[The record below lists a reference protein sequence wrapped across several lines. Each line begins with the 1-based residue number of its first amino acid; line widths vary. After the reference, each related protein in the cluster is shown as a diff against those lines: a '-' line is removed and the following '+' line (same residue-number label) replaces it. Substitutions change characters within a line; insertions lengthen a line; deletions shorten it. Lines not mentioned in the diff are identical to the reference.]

1 MKRDAPRRKS
11 ASRRPPPRRAPAAT
25 PTARV
30 EHLRAPSGSRGF
42 PIVGIGASAGGLEAF
57 SQLLRA
63 LPTDTGMA
71 FVLVQHLDPQH
82 ESQLSEILA
91 RTTAMPVV
99 TITDGLEAEPN
110 QVYVIPSNTDMT
122 IAGGRFAL
130 TPREAVDRHMPIDHF
145 FRSLAHEP
153 GARAIGV
160 VLSGTGSDGTLGLRS
175 IKTEGGIAFVQ
186 DEKSARHPG
195 MPQSAAA
202 FADLVLPPAE
212 IAGELARIGNHSYV
226 SPTSPGAARPEASED
241 GADISGV
248 LRVLRSSTGVDFA
261 QYKAASVR
269 RRIARRMLL
278 QRVNDLPEYVRYVRQ
293 NPDEARALHDDILIQ
308 VTGFFRDPEGF
319 EALKQS
325 VFPNLVTERPR
336 EEPIRIWVAGCA
348 TGEEAYSL
356 VISLME
362 FLGQQDSNPPIQ
374 LFATDLS
381 AAAVARARAGTFPA
395 SIENEV
401 SPDRLRR
408 FFVKSDGRYQISKAI
423 RDACVFARHDATRDP
438 PFSKLDLISC
448 CNLLI
453 YLGAGLQER
462 IIPIFHYA
470 LKPTGFLKLGPSEGV
485 GRFTNLFSTMDK
497 KHKIFARKSGPS
509 AHLGFGLTAGAR
521 NAAPSVQEDKGVV
534 WSTAAVEKEADR
546 LVLGRYAPA
555 GVIVNA
561 DMEIV
566 QFRGKTGPYLEAA
579 PGAASLQLFRMARE
593 GLTVPLRRAVQR
605 AIKSGDAVKTDGLWL
620 RVNGGAR
627 EVAIEVIP
635 IGLKEG
641 IKGQHH
647 LILFFDERYRPGG
660 PLPAKPTAV
669 PARRGKTRGDRRLT
683 QLTQELA
690 AARQQLQA
698 TSEEQE
704 AALEELRAA
713 TEEAQSSSEELQST
727 NEELETSKEELQ
739 AANEELTTVNDELNS
754 RNLEVGQLASDL
766 GNLLASTHVPIILV
780 GADLR
785 VRRMTSV
792 SERIL
797 DLAPGDVGRPI
808 GDLRLGAEIPDLEG
822 LLRDVIETLTPQERE
837 VTARDG
843 RWYSVRVRPYRTVD
857 NKIDGAV
864 VSFVDINALKESVDA
879 ARAIVETVREP
890 LVVLDDGLEVVTA
903 NRAFFETFRVRAD
916 ETERRSLFELGDG
929 QWNIPQLRT
938 ALGAV
943 LVDGRILNDFEVQHD
958 FERIGP
964 RTMLLNARRMPMAV
978 DRPALVLLAI
988 ADISERARIEHERA
1002 DLLTREQGVRVE
1014 AEAASLA
1021 KDKFL
1026 AILSHELRTPLNA
1039 MLGWARIL
1047 RNAKRGS
1054 VDVAH
1059 GLEVIERNALL
1070 QVRLIE
1076 DLLDVSRIVSG
1087 VMRLEMRPLMLVP
1100 VVQTTLGTMQPAAAA
1115 KGVTLH
1121 GAVDEQVGAVLGD
1134 PARLQQIVW
1143 NLVSNAIK
1151 FTPSGGRVDVR
1162 VARRDA
1168 VVEVSVSDTGR
1179 GIAADRLAEVF
1190 NPFEMA
1196 HTTTQSHG
1204 GMGLGLSIARHLV
1217 LLHGGSVKAESQGL
1231 GLGATFTVTLPLT
1244 DARPPQDAATPR
1256 IAALAPGAPPLP
1268 ALHGVRI
1275 VAVDDEADAR
1285 ELIRAIL
1292 VQCGAEVTAVAGVR
1306 AALEALDR
1314 ASFDVLVSD
1323 IVMPEEDGYTLIRQ
1337 VRARGADRG
1346 GDIPALALT
1355 AYSRIEDRAAAV
1367 AAGYQQ
1373 HLAKPIEPAELAAA
1387 IAALAARA
1395 EGPRGA

>member
-1 MKRDAPRRKS
+1 MKRDPPRRKS
-11 ASRRPPPRRAPAAT
+11 ASRRLPPRRAPAAT

-30 EHLRAPSGSRGF
+30 EHLPAPSGSPGF

-91 RTTAMPVV
+91 RTTAMPVL
-99 TITDGLEAEPN
+99 TITDGLGVEPN
-110 QVYVIPSNTDMT
+110 HVYVIPSNTDMT

-130 TPREAVDRHMPIDHF
+130 TPREAVDRHTPIDHF
-145 FRSLAHEP
+145 FRSLAQEL

-160 VLSGTGSDGTLGLRS
+160 VLSGTGSDGTLGLRA
-175 IKTEGGIAFVQ
+175 IKAEGGIAFVQ

-226 SPTSPGAARPEASED
+226 SPTPPGAARPEASED

-248 LRVLRSSTGVDFA
+248 LRVLRSGTGVDFA
-261 QYKAASVR
+261 QYKAAGVR

-278 QRVNDLPEYVRYVRQ
+278 QRMDDLPEYVRYVRQ

-325 VFPNLVTERPR
+325 VFPSLVTERPR

-423 RDACVFARHDATRDP
+423 RDACVFARHDVTRDP

-453 YLGAGLQER
+453 YLGAALQER

-470 LKPTGFLKLGPSEGV
+470 LKPTGFLKLGPSESV
-485 GRFTNLFSTMDK
+485 GRSANLFSAVDK
-497 KHKIFARKSGPS
+497 KHKIFARKPGPS

-521 NAAPSVQEDKGVV
+521 NATPSAEQDKGVA

-566 QFRGKTGPYLEAA
+566 QFRGRTGPYLEAA

-605 AIKSGDAVKTDGLWL
+605 ATKSGSAVKTDGLWL

-627 EVAIEVIP
+627 AVGIEVIP
-635 IGLKEG
+635 IGPKEG
-641 IKGQHH
+641 MKGQHH
-647 LILFFDERYRPGG
+647 LILFFDERHRPGG
-660 PLPAKPTAV
+660 PLPARPTPT
-669 PARRGKTRGDRRLT
+669 PARGKTRGDRRVT
-683 QLTQELA
+683 QLAQELA

-713 TEEAQSSSEELQST
+713 TEESQSSNEELQST

-785 VRRMTSV
+785 IRRMTSV

-797 DLAPGDVGRPI
+797 HLAPGDVGRPI
-808 GDLRLGAEIPDLEG
+808 GDIRLGTEFPDLEG

-864 VSFVDINALKESVDA
+864 ASFVDINALKQSIDE

-890 LVVLDDGLEVVTA
+890 LVVLDDDLEVVTA

-943 LVDGRILNDFEVQHD
+943 LAEGRVLEDFEVRHD

-988 ADISERARIEHERA
+988 ADISERARIEYERA
-1002 DLLTREQGVRVE
+1002 NLLTREQGVRVE

-1021 KDKFL
+1021 KDKFM

-1047 RNAKRGS
+1047 RDPKRGS

-1076 DLLDVSRIVSG
+1076 DLLDVSRIVS
-1087 VMRLEMRPLMLVP
+1087 
-1100 VVQTTLGTMQPAAAA
+1100 
-1115 KGVTLH
+1115 
-1121 GAVDEQVGAVLGD
+1121 
-1134 PARLQQIVW
+1134 
-1143 NLVSNAIK
+1143 
-1151 FTPSGGRVDVR
+1151 
-1162 VARRDA
+1162 
-1168 VVEVSVSDTGR
+1168 
-1179 GIAADRLAEVF
+1179 
-1190 NPFEMA
+1190 
-1196 HTTTQSHG
+1196 
-1204 GMGLGLSIARHLV
+1204 
-1217 LLHGGSVKAESQGL
+1217 
-1231 GLGATFTVTLPLT
+1231 
-1244 DARPPQDAATPR
+1244 
-1256 IAALAPGAPPLP
+1256 
-1268 ALHGVRI
+1268 
-1275 VAVDDEADAR
+1275 
-1285 ELIRAIL
+1285 
-1292 VQCGAEVTAVAGVR
+1292 
-1306 AALEALDR
+1306 
-1314 ASFDVLVSD
+1314 
-1323 IVMPEEDGYTLIRQ
+1323 
-1337 VRARGADRG
+1337 
-1346 GDIPALALT
+1346 
-1355 AYSRIEDRAAAV
+1355 
-1367 AAGYQQ
+1367 
-1373 HLAKPIEPAELAAA
+1373 
-1387 IAALAARA
+1387 
-1395 EGPRGA
+1395 

>member
-1 MKRDAPRRKS
+1 M
-11 ASRRPPPRRAPAAT
+11 

-30 EHLRAPSGSRGF
+30 EDPPAPSGGPAF

-99 TITDGLEAEPN
+99 TITDRLGVEPN
-110 QVYVIPSNTDMT
+110 HVYVIPSNTDMT

-130 TPREAVDRHMPIDHF
+130 TSRKAVDRHTPIDHF
-145 FRSLAHEP
+145 FRSLAQEL
-153 GARAIGV
+153 GGRAIGV
-160 VLSGTGSDGTLGLRS
+160 VLSGTGSDGTLGLRA
-175 IKTEGGIAFVQ
+175 IKAEGGIAFVQ

-195 MPQSAAA
+195 MPQSASA

-212 IAGELARIGNHSYV
+212 IAGELARIGDHSYV
-226 SPTSPGAARPEASED
+226 SPVPPGAAPPEASED

-278 QRVNDLPEYVRYVRQ
+278 QRVDDLPAYVRHLRQ
-293 NPDEARALHDDILIQ
+293 NADEARALHDDILIQ

-325 VFPNLVTERPR
+325 VFPSLMTERPR
-336 EEPIRIWVAGCA
+336 EDPIRIWVAGCA

-356 VISLME
+356 VISLLE
-362 FLGQQDSNPPIQ
+362 FLGQQDSIPPIQ

-381 AAAVARARAGTFPA
+381 AAAVARARAGMFPA

-401 SPDRLRR
+401 SPERLRR

-423 RDACVFARHDATRDP
+423 RDACVFARHDVTRDP

-462 IIPIFHYA
+462 IIPLFHYA
-470 LKPTGFLKLGPSEGV
+470 LKPTGFLKLGPSESV
-485 GRFTNLFSTMDK
+485 GRFANLFSAVDK
-497 KHKIFARKSGPS
+497 KHKIFARKPGPS

-521 NAAPSVQEDKGVV
+521 NAAPSAEQDKGVA

-566 QFRGKTGPYLEAA
+566 QFRGKTGSYLEAA
-579 PGAASLQLFRMARE
+579 PGAASLQLLRMARE
-593 GLTVPLRRAVQR
+593 GLTVPLRRAVER
-605 AIKSGDAVKTDGLWL
+605 AIKSGGPVKTEGLWL

-627 EVAIEVIP
+627 EVGIEVIP
-635 IGLKEG
+635 IGPKEG
-641 IKGQHH
+641 VKGQHH
-647 LILFFDERYRPGG
+647 LILFFDEHHRLSG
-660 PLPAKPTAV
+660 PVPAKPTRG
-669 PARRGKTRGDRRLT
+669 PALRGRTRGDRRVA
-683 QLTQELA
+683 QLTQELN
-690 AARQQLQA
+690 AARQHLQA

-713 TEEAQSSSEELQST
+713 TEEAQSSNEELQST

-754 RNLEVGQLASDL
+754 RNLELGQLGSDL

-797 DLAPGDVGRPI
+797 NLAPGDVGRPF
-808 GDLRLGAEIPDLEG
+808 GELRLSTEMPELEG

-837 VTARDG
+837 FTAPDG

-857 NKIDGAV
+857 NKIEGAV
-864 VSFVDINALKESVDA
+864 ASFVDVNALKHGLDE

-890 LVVLDDGLEVVTA
+890 LMVLDDGFEVVTA

-916 ETERRSLFELGDG
+916 ETERRSLFEVGDG
-929 QWNIPQLRT
+929 QWNIPQLRA

-943 LVDGRILNDFEVQHD
+943 LAEGRVLEDFKVQHD
-958 FERIGP
+958 FERIGH
-964 RTMLLNARRMPMAV
+964 RTVLLNARRMPMAA

-988 ADISERARIEHERA
+988 ADVTERARIEHERA
-1002 DLLTREQGVRVE
+1002 DLLTREQSVRVE
-1014 AEAASLA
+1014 AESASLA

-1047 RNAKRGS
+1047 RSPKSGN
-1054 VDVAH
+1054 VDVAR

-1087 VMRLEMRPLMLVP
+1087 AMRLEMRPLMLAP
-1100 VVQTTLGTMQPAAAA
+1100 IVQTTLGTMHPAAAA
-1115 KGVTLH
+1115 KGVALH
-1121 GAVDEQVGAVLGD
+1121 SGVDEQIGAVLGD

-1162 VARRDA
+1162 VARRDG
-1168 VVEVSVSDTGR
+1168 VVEVGVSDTGR
-1179 GIAADRLAEVF
+1179 GIAADQLSEVF
-1190 NPFEMA
+1190 NPFGVA
-1196 HTTTQSHG
+1196 HVTTQSHG
-1204 GMGLGLSIARHLV
+1204 GMGLGLSIVRHLV

-1244 DARPPQDAATPR
+1244 DARLPQEAAPPR
-1256 IAALAPGAPPLP
+1256 IAPVVPGAHRLP

-1275 VAVDDEADAR
+1275 LAVDDEADAR
-1285 ELIRAIL
+1285 ELVRAIL
-1292 VQCGAEVTAVAGVR
+1292 GQCGAEVTAVPGVR
-1306 AALEALDR
+1306 AALEELDR

-1323 IVMPEEDGYTLIRQ
+1323 IVMPEEDGYALIRQ

-1373 HLAKPIEPAELAAA
+1373 HAVKPIEPAELAAA
-1387 IAALAARA
+1387 VAVLAARA